1 MIDHR
6 SIHGVVKFNSEPT
19 VFFPPNRSSQDF
31 KSFGLNCH
39 AVAYCGKASYG
50 FQLAARFRQ
59 VDHFAESHLA
69 STAQS
74 RGQNELPAL
83 IRPDYGH
90 CFGHIESLTKIED
103 ATFPQME
110 PSASQSPLKMG

>member
-19 VFFPPNRSSQDF
+19 VFFPPNRSGQDLKGF
-31 KSFGLNCH
+31 RFDCN
-39 AVAYCGKASYG
+39 ADAYCGKASYG

-74 RGQNELPAL
+74 RGQNEPTAL

-110 PSASQSPLKMG
+110 APASQSRLKMS